1 MQKVVKPAFG
11 QKEIDMLT
19 EKLILNCLFGST
31 NIKKTKI
38 RSTFTH
44 CDCGKEVCAFI
55 CFHED
60 GKVYW
65 NNKCSDH
72 KIDAK
77 KLSDLP
83 EIPKDELGKY
93 LRSLV

>member
-19 EKLILNCLFGST
+19 EKLILNGLFGST

-77 KLSDLP
+77 KLSDWP
-83 EIPKDELGKY
+83 EIPKDELDKY

>member
-1 MQKVVKPAFG
+1 MTTN
-11 QKEIDMLT
+11 E
-19 EKLILNCLFGST
+19 ELICNS
-31 NIKKTKI
+31 TKI
-38 RSTFTH
+38 RSTFTR

-55 CFHED
+55 CFHKD

-77 KLSDLP
+77 KLSDWA
-83 EIPKDELGKY
+83 EMPKEELDQY
-93 LRSLV
+93 LSSLV

>member
-19 EKLILNCLFGST
+19 EKLILNGLFGST

>member
-1 MQKVVKPAFG
+1 
-11 QKEIDMLT
+11 MLT
-19 EKLILNCLFGST
+19 LDEKLVRNGLFGST

-44 CDCGKEVCAFI
+44 CDCGKEVWAFI
-55 CFHED
+55 CFHKD

-65 NNKCSDH
+65 NNKCPDH
-72 KIDAK
+72 KLDAK
-77 KLSDLP
+77 KLSDWP
-83 EIPKDELGKY
+83 EMPKDELDKY